1 MTRVLWCGAGLIA
14 LELALLAAAL
24 GLAGSAVPVLGFVG
38 AVAAMLAHLLGAVL
52 AVTVVLIPVV
62 AVVALVLR
70 RMPARMVDRDPAGEA
85 AARVAGDRAGWGAGR
100 DA

>member
-1 MTRVLWCGAGLIA
+1 
-14 LELALLAAAL
+14 
-24 GLAGSAVPVLGFVG
+24 
-38 AVAAMLAHLLGAVL
+38 MLAHLLGAVL

-85 AARVAGDRAGWGAGR
+85 VARAVGR
-100 DA
+100 DG

>member
-1 MTRVLWCGAGLIA
+1 MRRVLWWGAGLIA
-14 LELALLAAAL
+14 LEAALLAAAL

-52 AVTVVLIPVV
+52 LVTLMLIPVV
-62 AVVALVLR
+62 GVIALALR

-85 AARVAGDRAGWGAGR
+85 DARVAGRMAGR

>member
-1 MTRVLWCGAGLIA
+1 MRRVLWWGAGLIA
-14 LELALLAAAL
+14 IELALLAAAL
-24 GLAGSAVPVLGFVG
+24 GLTGSAVPGVAFLG

-85 AARVAGDRAGWGAGR
+85 VARAVGR
-100 DA
+100 DG